1 VDAFEEWCHLFEGA
15 QHEIILYSYK
25 KKSLIF
31 HDDSCVESMTIS
43 MGIIVVL
50 ILIHDYL
57 SSMATIK
64 ETGCVVMSFVPCA

>member
-1 VDAFEEWCHLFEGA
+1 MVSSIWRSSTWNHFVFL
-15 QHEIILYSYK
+15 S

-31 HDDSCVESMTIS
+31 HDNSCVESMTIS

-50 ILIHDYL
+50 ISIHEYL
-57 SSMATIK
+57 PSMATTR